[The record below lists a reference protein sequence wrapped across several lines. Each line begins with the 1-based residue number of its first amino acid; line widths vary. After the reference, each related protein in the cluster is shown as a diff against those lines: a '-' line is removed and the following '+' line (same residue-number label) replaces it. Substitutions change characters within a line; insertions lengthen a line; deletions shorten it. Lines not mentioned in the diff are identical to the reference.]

1 MLTFASIVLTL
12 IGAEVIFRIVGTVL
26 PNVEI
31 GEFYDAYSGE
41 PSSHYY
47 RFGINDTIVFNSD
60 DEFNYRLVT
69 NNDGFFDRPFPD
81 VFADSTIVAFGDSF
95 TQGVGADSTE
105 TWPRYLQDCLNSQNH
120 PRSIYNCGIAGCDP
134 FFNFVVFRDLIL
146 QKKPSHVILCIN
158 ETDVTD
164 LISRGGMARFRE
176 DGTVEYRSPS
186 LKYRLFRFSS
196 LFRYISVNMLD
207 YNYMAMTDA
216 EFSTST
222 EQSKVSLKKLINDF
236 NTLASKNGIGFT
248 LVIMPFPGPSMLT
261 SVDEQLTGFS
271 VDPSIRVIDLF
282 QYFSQDSIINNID
295 SYYWPKDG
303 HFTAEG
309 YKSFANGICTQ
320 LYLN

>member
-1 MLTFASIVLTL
+1 MYQWN
-12 IGAEVIFRIVGTVL
+12 RR
-26 PNVEI
+26 
-31 GEFYDAYSGE
+31 
-41 PSSHYY
+41 Y
-47 RFGINDTIVFNSD
+47 RS
-60 DEFNYRLVT
+60 Y
-69 NNDGFFDRPFPD
+69 
-81 VFADSTIVAFGDSF
+81 
-95 TQGVGADSTE
+95 
-105 TWPRYLQDCLNSQNH
+105 
-120 PRSIYNCGIAGCDP
+120 
-134 FFNFVVFRDLIL
+134 
-146 QKKPSHVILCIN
+146 
-158 ETDVTD
+158 
-164 LISRGGMARFRE
+164 SRGGMARFRE

-320 LYLN
+320 LYLNWSEIDKTELTLYVTFITCQFKNPSISKSG